1 MTRQIWRIGR
11 FYIPLQTKRQ
21 KMKEIVYTPSQTI
34 AQNAKNNGVSIA
46 TIRLYIKANGIDRRF
61 DEKLK
66 IFSTIKGLQEQHP
79 EYTVSQIM
87 RCSGYSLNTV
97 KKYMKMTAFPFA
109 ASSDKYSAFD
119 LGKSRNI
126 IKSVSNSQTT
136 ILNSILQLYIKNDH
150 YEADLTYSVGVFWKR
165 IKQPELKFD
174 KYPQSEGVKPL
185 SEAFSMPDG
194 TLHSCVVDLPF
205 LVRGYGSRISERFTS
220 FNSEDE
226 MYSANREMI
235 ELAFQKLRKGGYLV
249 MKTMDVSYGLK
260 QLWVSDY
267 VVRIAQETGFELKD
281 KFILIANKRPLHK
294 GMQQHFARKH
304 HSYFFVFRKK

>member
-1 MTRQIWRIGR
+1 MRQNI
-11 FYIPLQTKRQ
+11 
-21 KMKEIVYTPSQTI
+21 KEIVYNPSQTI

-46 TIRLYIKANGIDRRF
+46 TVRLYIKFNGIDRRY

-66 IFSTIKGLQEQHP
+66 VFTTIKGLQEQHP
-79 EYTVSQIM
+79 DYTASQIQSL
-87 RCSGYSLNTV
+87 SGYALNTV
-97 KKYMKMTAFPFA
+97 KKYMKMVDFPFV

-119 LGKSRNI
+119 LGKSINI

-136 ILNSILQLYIKNDH
+136 ILNSILQLHIKSDH
-150 YEADLTYSVGVFWKR
+150 YEADFTYSVGVFWKR

-205 LVRGYGSRISERFTS
+205 LVRGYGSTMTERFTS
-220 FNSEDE
+220 FNSEEE
-226 MYSANREMI
+226 MYSANKEMI
-235 ELAFQKLRKGGYLV
+235 LLAFQKLRKGGYLV

-260 QLWVSDY
+260 QLWLSDY
-267 VVRIAQETGFELKD
+267 VVRVAQETGFELKD
-281 KFILIANKRPLHK
+281 KFILIANKRPLRK

-304 HSYFFVFRKK
+304 HSYFFVFKKK

>member
-1 MTRQIWRIGR
+1 MRQN
-11 FYIPLQTKRQ
+11 K
-21 KMKEIVYTPSQTI
+21 IVYNPSQTI

-46 TIRLYIKANGIDRRF
+46 TVRLYIKSNGIDRRY

-66 IFSTIKGLQEQHP
+66 VFATIKRLQEQHP
-79 EYTVSQIM
+79 DYTASQIQSL
-87 RCSGYSLNTV
+87 SGYALNTV
-97 KKYMKMTAFPFA
+97 KKYMKMVDFPFV

-119 LGKSRNI
+119 LGKSINI

-136 ILNSILQLYIKNDH
+136 ILNSILQLHIKSDH
-150 YEADLTYSVGVFWKR
+150 YEADFTYSVGMFWKR

-185 SEAFSMPDG
+185 SEAFSLSDG

-205 LVRGYGSRISERFTS
+205 LVRGYGSTITERFTS
-220 FNSEDE
+220 FNSEEE
-226 MYSANREMI
+226 MYSANKEMI
-235 ELAFQKLRKGGYLV
+235 VLAFQKLRKGGYLV

-267 VVRIAQETGFELKD
+267 VVKVAQETGFELID

-304 HSYFFVFRKK
+304 HSYFFVFRKKC